1 MELSP
6 HCLTPEFWLLV
17 FGVWLKTVS
26 RRTQFSSSALPP
38 AETLKAIPRYIS
50 RKTSYYR
57 VRLEFLSHP
66 QLITECCTARV
77 FGPPSH
83 FRGSS
88 SWSWI
93 AHPVSGYIRAT
104 KRPLRL
110 AFAAP
115 PPQRGLSIATHNILA
130 GSFFNRN
137 TVTHV
142 LRRKAPALCRRT
154 VSDTISSPS
163 PGYFSPFPRGTC
175 PLSITKS
182 I

>member
-1 MELSP
+1 MKL
-6 HCLTPEFWLLV
+6 
-17 FGVWLKTVS
+17 VS
-26 RRTQFSSSALPP
+26 RRTQVSSSALPP
-38 AETLKAIPRYIS
+38 MGSLEASPRAIS
-50 RKTSYYR
+50 RRTSYHR

-66 QLITECCTARV
+66 QLIPECCTARG
-77 FGPPSH
+77 FGPPSD
-83 FRGSS
+83 FRRSS

-137 TVTHV
+137 TVTRPD
-142 LRRKAPALCRRT
+142 LRRNFRLPLF
-154 VSDTISSPS
+154 VSAWFQILFHRPQRAAFHLSLVVLVHYRSLKV
-163 PGYFSPFPRGTC
+163 FSLRP
-175 PLSITKS
+175 
-182 I
+182 

>member
-1 MELSP
+1 MKLSP
-6 HCLTPEFWLLV
+6 HCLSPKFWLLV

-38 AETLKAIPRYIS
+38 AGTLKAIPRYIS
-50 RKTSYYR
+50 RKTSYHR
-57 VRLEFLSHP
+57 VRLEFLSYP
-66 QLITECCTARV
+66 QLISECCTARE
-77 FGPPSH
+77 FGPPVC
-83 FRGSS
+83 FRRRS

-93 AHPVSGYIRAT
+93 AHPVSGYVHAT
-104 KRPLRL
+104 LSSPFQTRFRFASTTEWFKRRHTTYSQAHSSIGTRSPLR
-110 AFAAP
+110 
-115 PPQRGLSIATHNILA
+115 
-130 GSFFNRN
+130 
-137 TVTHV
+137 
-142 LRRKAPALCRRT
+142 APALCKCT

>member
-77 FGPPSH
+77 FGPPLL
-83 FRGSS
+83 FLEGS

-137 TVTHV
+137 TVIHV
-142 LRRKAPALCRRT
+142 LRHKTPALCRRT

>member
-1 MELSP
+1 M
-6 HCLTPEFWLLV
+6 
-17 FGVWLKTVS
+17 KTVS

-66 QLITECCTARV
+66 QLISACCTARE
-77 FGPPSH
+77 FGPPPL
-83 FRGSS
+83 FLKGS

-93 AHPVSGYIRAT
+93 AHPVSGYMRAT

-115 PPQRGLSIATHNILA
+115 PPHKGLSIATHNILA

-137 TVTHV
+137 TVTRARSTQLTTYNLQLTTFLLLV
-142 LRRKAPALCRRT
+142 
-154 VSDTISSPS
+154 VS
-163 PGYFSPFPRGTC
+163 GLLLVVCYAH
-175 PLSITKS
+175 
-182 I
+182 

>member
-1 MELSP
+1 M
-6 HCLTPEFWLLV
+6 
-17 FGVWLKTVS
+17 KTVS

-50 RKTSYYR
+50 RKTSYHR

-66 QLITECCTARV
+66 QLITACCTARV
-77 FGPPSH
+77 FGPPPL
-83 FRGSS
+83 FLKGSS
-88 SWSWI
+88 WPWI

-115 PPQRGLSIATHNILA
+115 PPQRGLSIATHIILA

-137 TVTHV
+137 TVTRV